1 MLNRLTSLTVT
12 HSKAIKMLRVAA
24 MAAVLVVLF
33 ALPHLVSA
41 GPDIFGP

>member
-1 MLNRLTSLTVT
+1 VS

-24 MAAVLVVLF
+24 VVAVLVVLF

>member
-1 MLNRLTSLTVT
+1 LTVT
-12 HSKAIKMLRVAA
+12 HSKVIKILRVAA
-24 MAAVLVVLF
+24 VAAVLVVLF